1 MTVMLCMALMGC
13 VQLLEFD
20 DNTDTVVGI
29 GNFDVQSNDVITRA
43 RAGYE
48 DFNAATHLTSESV
61 FFGAVQKVGEND
73 FLFSRSSYVD
83 GVWKSNMRV
92 RKYEDDVN
100 VLHNTFGL
108 IANSSLLDEVSISMS
123 MNGGVPTMTIQNLPV
138 VCNSNILVSSGAAR
152 ADATLNKY
160 SYSAH
165 MAKEQPEYHKM
176 NFIMDNMMCGV
187 GLSFK
192 IDDRYSR
199 LRSITVKEVK
209 IGKSGTVDGKTTA
222 VSTMTTAT
230 IGFGQSALSIN
241 YATPAAGGINT
252 SVYSASDLAL
262 ELSTTAKPVD
272 SKCYIVPGIVTPNDL
287 VMTVKYDVYDK
298 KGNLIRENQTATNK
312 LTKALSDNSSNSLI
326 KANNMINLLVTVAP
340 TYLYSLG
347 DDDLDNPGITIINL
361 E

>member
-43 RAGYE
+43 HAGYE
-48 DFNAATHLTSESV
+48 GFNAATHLTSESV

-241 YATPAAGGINT
+241 YDTPAAGGLNT
-252 SVYSASDLAL
+252 SVYNASDLSL
-262 ELSTTAKPVD
+262 KLSTTAEPVD
-272 SKCYIVPGIVTPNDL
+272 SKCYIVPGVVTPNDL

-298 KGNLIRENQTATNK
+298 KGNLIRPDQTATNK
-312 LTKALSDNSSNSLI
+312 LTGALSDKSNNSLI
-326 KANNMINLLVTVAP
+326 KANNMINLLVIVAP
-340 TYLYSLG
+340 TYLYNLS
-347 DDDLDNPGITIINL
+347 DDDLDNPGITITNIN
-361 E
+361 